1 MKKPRLPHSL
11 IALAVS
17 ASMVLGVPADAWA
30 AKKAKD
36 SQDASAAKDA
46 KKKKAEKPPK
56 KCEIHGQV
64 FAADGKT
71 PVAGAKVHY
80 RSLERKDT
88 VESKPSDSKGRFSIG
103 GLEYGWGELAVETPQ
118 GTFVSDQAV
127 ELLPE
132 GSAAV
137 SFSLTR
143 FEDRPADYWVAR
155 AASGAEPG
163 ADGGP
168 VGLAEEKAVLAGKDF
183 WKSPKGIAIIAGSAG
198 ILLLAVAASAKKSPS
213 ATTPVTGLPTTP

>member
-1 MKKPRLPHSL
+1 MKNSGLPQSL

-17 ASMVLGVPADAWA
+17 AAMVFGIPAEAWA
-30 AKKAKD
+30 AKE
-36 SQDASAAKDA
+36 AKDA
-46 KKKKAEKPPK
+46 KDAGAAKTAKKKPAKPPK

-71 PVAGAKVHY
+71 PVAAATVRY
-80 RSLERKDT
+80 RGFEGKDT
-88 VESKPSDSKGRFSIG
+88 IDSKPSDSKGRFTIG
-103 GLEYGWGELAVETPQ
+103 GLDYGWGELAVETPQ
-118 GTFVSDQAV
+118 GTFVSDQAI

-132 GSAAV
+132 GRAAV

-143 FEDRPADYWVAR
+143 FEDKPADYWVAR

-163 ADGGP
+163 AGGGA